1 MQLYWAYWNL
11 HNCPRSSQEDSL
23 NTRLNTT
30 SKRVTVGHVEAYPLL
45 AAVFGIT
52 GTIVTINISANYK
65 HLMYGKYLWQH
76 ACDQK
81 IRRCDQKIRRFD
93 PKGSSLWQ
101 KGSLSFKMCYLLLLQ
116 LIFNFMRVTSIP
128 FLVILECSHKIL
140 FCNIGTHILQG
151 KGPTLNNIIFAFP
164 PAQPVVFVLQ

>member
-1 MQLYWAYWNL
+1 MQNNSWSLIVILVVVVLSYRWTLPNLLFIWSLHVADTLLHGEHGNMQLYWAYWNL

-52 GTIVTINISANYK
+52 GTTVTINISTNYK
-65 HLMYGKYLWQH
+65 HLMYGKFLWQH

-81 IRRCDQKIRRFD
+81 IRRCDKKIRRFD

-101 KGSLSFKMCYLLLLQ
+101 KDSYDKSFTPSR
-116 LIFNFMRVTSIP
+116 F
-128 FLVILECSHKIL
+128 
-140 FCNIGTHILQG
+140 
-151 KGPTLNNIIFAFP
+151 
-164 PAQPVVFVLQ
+164 